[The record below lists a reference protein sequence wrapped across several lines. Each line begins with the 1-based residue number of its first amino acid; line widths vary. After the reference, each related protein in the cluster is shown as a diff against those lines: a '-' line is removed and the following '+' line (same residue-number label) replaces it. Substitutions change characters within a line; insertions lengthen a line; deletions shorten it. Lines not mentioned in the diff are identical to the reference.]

1 MQSDSSGGDG
11 TSGPGLRT
19 LLPLP
24 AELAPRSAPAGNAR
38 QPRASG
44 RTGRWVLGLDGGAT
58 KTLAAAY
65 DVDSGRLATGE
76 SAASNPNAVGFEP
89 AGRALAEAVHE
100 ALDRASADPADVHAA
115 VLAVASVDTEK
126 DQKHL
131 LSQVPALREVDAAFM
146 TNDVVA
152 AWASGTW
159 GEPGVAAISGTGS
172 NVFGVGIDGG
182 TWRCGGWDYLLGD
195 EGAGVWIGLEAM
207 RRATRYRDGRAPDTS
222 LVERL
227 CRTYDMVDVAELH
240 EIVYQRLQKA
250 DIAAFAI
257 EVSDA
262 AAEGD
267 AVALDILRDAG
278 DHLGEQIVTV
288 IRHLTLPDD
297 FPVAL
302 VGSTYKSGPAMVDPL
317 MARVREVAP
326 GAHIARPEIPP
337 VGGSLWLA
345 ARAAGLDKYV
355 DVAHLTTVL
364 GELELPKA

>member
-1 MQSDSSGGDG
+1 VQSDSSGGSG

-24 AELAPRSAPAGNAR
+24 AELAPRSTPAGTAR
-38 QPRASG
+38 PPRASG

-65 DVDSGRLATGE
+65 DVDSGRLAIGE

-100 ALDRASADPADVHAA
+100 ALERASADPADVHAA

-131 LSQVPALREVDAAFM
+131 LAQVPALRDVEAAFM

-172 NVFGVGIDGG
+172 NVFGVGLDGG

-207 RRATRYRDGRAPDTS
+207 RRATRYRDGRAPSTA

-227 CRTYDMVDVAELH
+227 CRTYDMADVAELH
-240 EIVYQRLQKA
+240 EIVYQRLQKS

-257 EVSDA
+257 EVAEA

-267 AVALDILRDAG
+267 SVAVDILRDAG
-278 DHLGEQIVTV
+278 DQLGEQIVTV

-302 VGSTYKSGPAMVDPL
+302 VGSTYKSGAVMIDPL
-317 MARVREVAP
+317 MARVHEVAP
-326 GAHIARPEIPP
+326 AAHIARPEIPP

-345 ARAAGLDKYV
+345 ARAAGLDAHV
-355 DVAHLTTVL
+355 DVPHLTTVL
-364 GELELPKA
+364 GEFEPAEG